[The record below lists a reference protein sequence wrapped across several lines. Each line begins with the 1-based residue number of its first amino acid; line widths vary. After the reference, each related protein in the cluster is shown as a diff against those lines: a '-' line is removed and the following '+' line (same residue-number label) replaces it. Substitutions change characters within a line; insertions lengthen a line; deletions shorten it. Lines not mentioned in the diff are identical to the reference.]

1 MMVRRPLRLSLQC
14 KNKANPFRV
23 PSRNLTGLLF
33 KQTISSPIELKKGM
47 FAIQCDTIEEAG
59 QALAAVRAMVLNG
72 ELDE

>member
-1 MMVRRPLRLSLQC
+1 
-14 KNKANPFRV
+14 
-23 PSRNLTGLLF
+23 
-33 KQTISSPIELKKGM
+33 M